1 MSGPLE
7 GVRVIELA
15 GLGPAPMTGMML
27 ADMGAEV
34 IRVERSASLPP
45 LQRRDV
51 SFRGK
56 RSIALNLKDARGL
69 DALLRLL
76 DTADVLLEGYRPG
89 VTERL
94 GFGPEVCLER
104 NPRLVYGRM
113 TGWGQDGPLA
123 RTAGHDINYIALAGA
138 LHAIGRPDEKPVVP
152 LNLLGDMGGGGMLLA
167 FGVVCALFEAR
178 GSGRGQVVDAAMIDG
193 VAQMMWMFA
202 GMQAVG
208 AWDLERR
215 GVNLLDG
222 GAHFYDTYETADGKS
237 LAVGAIEPQFY
248 AELLTRL
255 GLDAASLPAQDDPA
269 AWPELKA
276 ALAEVFRTKT
286 REQWCA
292 LLEGTDA
299 CVAPVLSWNEA
310 QAHPHHRARGTFLE
324 IDGVVQ
330 HAPAPRFS
338 RTVPGVPAGQRAPG
352 SDGAVLLDELGYS
365 AAEIAR
371 LTDAGVLKSPGR

>member
-7 GVRVIELA
+7 GVRVVELA

-34 IRVERSASLPP
+34 ICVERAARRPP

-56 RSIALNLKDARGL
+56 RSIALNLKDPRGIE
-69 DALLRLL
+69 ALLRLL

-89 VTERL
+89 VAERL
-94 GFGPEVCLER
+94 GFGPEVCHGR

-123 RTAGHDINYIALAGA
+123 KAAGHDINYIALAGA
-138 LHAIGRPDEKPVVP
+138 LHAIGRPDEKPAVP

-178 GSGRGQVVDAAMIDG
+178 GSGQGQVVDAAMIDG
-193 VAQMMWMFA
+193 VAQMMWMFP
-202 GMQAVG
+202 GLQAVG

-237 LAVGAIEPQFY
+237 VAVGAIEPQFY
-248 AELLTRL
+248 AELLVRL
-255 GLDAASLPAQDDPA
+255 GLDAASLPPQDDPA
-269 AWPELKA
+269 GWPELKA
-276 ALAEVFRTKT
+276 KLAEVFRTKP
-286 REQWCA
+286 RDEWCA

-310 QAHPHHRARGTFLE
+310 PRHPQHQARGTFIE

-338 RTVPGVPAGQRAPG
+338 RTVPARPEGMRAPG
-352 SDGAVLLDELGYS
+352 GDGEALLEELGYS
-365 AAEIAR
+365 SSELAE
-371 LTDAGVLKSPGR
+371 LSDAGVLQRPDR

>member
-7 GVRVIELA
+7 GVRVVELA

-34 IRVERSASLPP
+34 IRVERSAGLPP

-56 RSIALNLKDARGL
+56 RSIALDLKAPEGL
-69 DALLRLL
+69 EVLLRLL
-76 DTADVLLEGYRPG
+76 DTAEVLLEGFRPG
-89 VTERL
+89 VAERL
-94 GFGPEVCLER
+94 GFGPEVCHAR

-123 RTAGHDINYIALAGA
+123 HTAGHDINYIALSGA
-138 LHAIGRPDEKPVVP
+138 LHAIGRPDEKPIVP

-178 GSGRGQVVDAAMIDG
+178 KSGQGQVVDAAMIDG
-193 VAQMMWMFA
+193 VAQMMWMFP

-222 GAHFYDTYETADGKS
+222 GAHFYDTYETADGRS

-248 AELLTRL
+248 AELLERL
-255 GLDAASLPAQDDPA
+255 GLDATSLPPQDDPG
-269 AWPELKA
+269 AWPRLKTT
-276 ALAEVFRTKT
+276 LAEVFRTKT
-286 REQWCA
+286 RDEWCA

-310 QAHPHHRARGTFLE
+310 PTHPHHRARGTFIE

-338 RTVPGVPAGQRAPG
+338 RTVPDLPKGMSAPG
-352 SDGAVLLDELGYS
+352 HDGETLLDELGY
-365 AAEIAR
+365 AASEIAR
-371 LTDAGVLKSPGR
+371 LTGSGVVKRPLP